1 MHVHVITYECGSKDA
16 EIVLVQPVDNH
27 DFAVIEDEIR
37 KIAELTQKDFRLIAV
52 KVDCWNDDLSPWK
65 APAVYGKD
73 GFGGSAKTMLD
84 RIVPLCQ
91 EADKKYYLGG
101 YSLSG
106 LFSLWAGFQMR
117 FAGIAAASPSM
128 WFPGFTDYMEKNQP
142 LTDNI
147 YLSLGDKEEKTRN
160 RVMATVG
167 DCIRKG
173 FWLLKEAGIH
183 CTLEWNSGN
192 HFYEPEIRMAKA
204 FAWLINHE

>member
-1 MHVHVITYECGSKDA
+1 MHVITYECGSKDA

-27 DFAVIEDEIR
+27 DLAVIEDEIR

-101 YSLSG
+101 YRFRGYFPYG
-106 LFSLWAGFQMR
+106 LVFKCGL
-117 FAGIAAASPSM
+117 
-128 WFPGFTDYMEKNQP
+128 PGLQQP
-142 LTDNI
+142 RPLCGSQDLRITWRRI
-147 YLSLGDKEEKTRN
+147 N
-160 RVMATVG
+160 R
-167 DCIRKG
+167 
-173 FWLLKEAGIH
+173 
-183 CTLEWNSGN
+183 
-192 HFYEPEIRMAKA
+192 
-204 FAWLINHE
+204 